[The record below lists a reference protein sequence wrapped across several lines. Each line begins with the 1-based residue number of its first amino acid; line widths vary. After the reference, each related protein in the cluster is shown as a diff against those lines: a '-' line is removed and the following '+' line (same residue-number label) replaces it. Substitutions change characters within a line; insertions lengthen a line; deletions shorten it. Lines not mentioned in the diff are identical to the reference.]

1 MVHTAGNTSPRED
14 STMLTS
20 VARFNARITYKSLL
34 VPAGSGSGSGSQPQS
49 RHLQSLVLAGF
60 GS

>member
-34 VPAGSGSGSGSQPQS
+34 VPAGSGSQPQS
-49 RHLQSLVLAGF
+49 RPLQSLVLAGF